1 MFKRKTRAS
10 VGLDI
15 GNFSSKLVQLEH
27 APDGQRLLSYGIHQF
42 PLNTIIGGQIKD
54 KEAVITGI
62 KHLVQRCDP
71 HIKEVVISVSG
82 RGVIT
87 DRISLQDRKGVKTSQ
102 LVRFEAEQRCPFDV
116 EDVTLDYKIVK
127 VDEKSQRMEVI
138 LVAAKNEVLYD
149 LLSVVYE
156 ADLKPVVVDLDAF
169 ALYNTWET
177 NYPPQEEQTLALIN
191 IGAEVTNVVFV
202 HQGTYHSTRDLSV
215 AGNNFVKTV
224 QRQMGV
230 SPGLVHQALQGK
242 MDPKLDHSTF
252 MFAVNKSSE
261 LLSKELDL
269 AFSYFKSEAKAE
281 KIDGILLSGGCALIP
296 WLPGFLEKRHHI
308 PVEKLNPL
316 KVIAY
321 SDQLKQNG
329 LEELAPALAV
339 PIGLALRQA
348 D

>member
-1 MFKRKTRAS
+1 MFKRKIKTS

-15 GNFSSKLVQLEH
+15 GNFSSKLVQLEFFPH
-27 APDGQRLLSYGIHQF
+27 GQRLLSYGIHQF
-42 PLNTIIGGQIKD
+42 PLNTIVGGQIKN
-54 KEAVITGI
+54 KEAVIAGI
-62 KHLVQRCDP
+62 KHLIQRCDP

-87 DRISLQDRKGVKTSQ
+87 DKLTLQRRKGVKTSQ

-116 EDVTLDYKIVK
+116 DDVTLDYKVVK
-127 VDEKSQRMEVI
+127 VDEKSDCMDVV
-138 LVAAKNEVLYD
+138 LVAAKNETLYD
-149 LLSVVYE
+149 QLAVVYE
-156 ADLKPVVVDLDAF
+156 ADLKPVVVDVDAF

-177 NYPPQEEQTLALIN
+177 NYPPDEQLNTVLVN

-215 AGNNFVKTV
+215 AGNSFVKTV

-230 SPGLVHQALQGK
+230 AAELVHQALQGK

-261 LLSKELDL
+261 MLSKELDL
-269 AFSYFKSEAKAE
+269 AFSYFKSEAKVD
-281 KIDGILLSGGCALIP
+281 KIDRILLSGGCSLIP

-308 PVEKLNPL
+308 SVEKLDPL
-316 KVIAY
+316 KVIEC
-321 SDQLKQNG
+321 SDQLQQNG
-329 LEELAPALAV
+329 LNELAPVLAV

-348 D
+348 N